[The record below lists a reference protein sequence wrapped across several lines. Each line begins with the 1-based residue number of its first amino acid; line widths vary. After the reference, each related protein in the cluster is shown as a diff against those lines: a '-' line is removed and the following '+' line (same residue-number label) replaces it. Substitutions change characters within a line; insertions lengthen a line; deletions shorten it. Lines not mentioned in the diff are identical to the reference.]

1 MYYKKI
7 PTQVLSCEY
16 CDIFKNTYFEEHL
29 RTAAS
34 ILLIIKLIIN
44 IGHLPT
50 PSELKNITW
59 NGFYHEGFVDLVRI
73 YFLLIVSRHHSNRV
87 NIFLISGFR
96 QVYAGCCPLHNV
108 YFNDIQISRWRNFK
122 DQGHLFTSS
131 LLMTTTKVRRI
142 SLLRTFFFISLD
154 KSVLLYRRCCLM
166 LKFPE
171 ILMLLCRKIFSL
183 FYPIV
188 HETFSNSCNFAF
200 I

>member
-1 MYYKKI
+1 MLELLFNIVAGLQYCILLQKGGLQLYYKKI
-7 PTQVLSCEY
+7 ATQVLSCEY

-108 YFNDIQISRWRNFK
+108 YFNDIQINRWRNFK

-131 LLMTTTKVRRI
+131 LLMTTTKIRGI
-142 SLLRTFFFISLD
+142 SLLRTFF
-154 KSVLLYRRCCLM
+154 
-166 LKFPE
+166 
-171 ILMLLCRKIFSL
+171 L
-183 FYPIV
+183 FHWINLFCSIADV
-188 HETFSNSCNFAF
+188 V
-200 I
+200 